1 MSNQP
6 SPYDIAMNPP
16 EQTYENFGQVL
27 VNAWFCMWVPNPALG
42 TNAKGQPKKE
52 KLPYNPDVK
61 DANGQSYRR
70 NTAIEI
76 KLDPIT
82 DKQFTGTIERN
93 YIAEFGEWVDVVLPS
108 LKDIGV
114 MSLQE
119 LNMAWVRAEMVPTGQ
134 TYTNGN
140 GETKNSTTFKFIEV
154 YPNEQACRAAYQA
167 ARGSAPVNGNG
178 NGHQAQPQPQPA
190 NGAANGGDN
199 SRERETAEKFLKP
212 YVTNAW
218 RKANGDIDKTRAELA
233 TMIAGQALLAR
244 YFTVDSPEVLELLM
258 AQAT

>member
-1 MSNQP
+1 MTNQP

-16 EQTYENFGQVL
+16 EQTFENFGQVL

-52 KLPYNPDVK
+52 KLPYNPDVT

-76 KLDPIT
+76 KLDPMT
-82 DKQFTGTIERN
+82 EKQFAGTIERN
-93 YIAEFGEWVDVVLPS
+93 YIAEFGEWVDIVLPS

-114 MSLQE
+114 MSLQD
-119 LNMAWVRAEMVPTGQ
+119 LNNAWVRAEMVPTGQ

-140 GETKNSTTFKFIEV
+140 GETKNSTTFKFIEI
-154 YPNEQACRAAYQA
+154 YPDEQTCRAAWQT
-167 ARGSAPVNGNG
+167 ARGSAPAPTNGNG
-178 NGHQAQPQPQPA
+178 ASYQAQQQVNTPT
-190 NGAANGGDN
+190 NGGDN

-218 RKANGDIDKTRAELA
+218 RKCNGDIDKTRAELA
-233 TMIAGQALLAR
+233 TMIAGQTLLAK

-258 AQAT
+258 AQAA